1 MGSRMSKHL
10 VKRTIAGY
18 KKVNKI
24 SAAEN
29 RAWLEHLSIE
39 EARKIFDDLH
49 QKADD
54 WKKNGGNLRVLEKRW
69 TDSKVKGRK
78 IFIRLARQLGLL

>member
-1 MGSRMSKHL
+1 MSKNL

-18 KKVNKI
+18 KKGNRI

-39 EARKIFDDLH
+39 EARKIFDELH

-54 WKKNGGNLRVLEKRW
+54 WKKHGGNVKALEKRW
-69 TDSKVKGRK
+69 IESKVKGRK
-78 IFIRLARQLGLL
+78 IFIRLAKQQGLL

>member
-1 MGSRMSKHL
+1 MSKHL

-18 KKVNKI
+18 KQVNKI
-24 SAAEN
+24 SAAQN

>member
-1 MGSRMSKHL
+1 MRSKISKNL
-10 VKRTIAGY
+10 VRRTIAGY
-18 KKVNKI
+18 KKVNKV
-24 SAAEN
+24 SAAAK
-29 RAWLEHLSIE
+29 RTWLEHLSIE

>member
-1 MGSRMSKHL
+1 MQSKISKEL

-29 RAWLEHLSIE
+29 HAWLENLSIE

-54 WKKNGGNLRVLEKRW
+54 WKKQGGNLRVLEKRRIE
-69 TDSKVKGRK
+69 SKVKGRK
-78 IFIRLARQLGLL
+78 IFFRLAKQLGLS

>member
-1 MGSRMSKHL
+1 MGSRMSKKL

-24 SAAEN
+24 TSAEN
-29 RAWLEHLSIE
+29 RAWLERLSIE

-49 QKADD
+49 QRADD
-54 WKKNGGNLRVLEKRW
+54 WKKNGGNLRLLEKRR

-78 IFIRLARQLGLL
+78 IFIRMARQLGLL

>member
-1 MGSRMSKHL
+1 MDSRMSKNL

-18 KKVNKI
+18 KKGNKI
-24 SAAEN
+24 KVAEN
-29 RAWLEHLSIE
+29 RIWLQHLSII

-54 WKKNGGNLRVLEKRW
+54 WKKHGGKLRVLEKRW
-69 TDSKVKGRK
+69 VESKVKGRK
-78 IFIRLARQLGLL
+78 IFIRLAKQMGLL

>member
-1 MGSRMSKHL
+1 MDSRMSKNL
-10 VKRTIAGY
+10 IKRTIAGH
-18 KKVNKI
+18 KKGNKI

-29 RAWLEHLSIE
+29 RTWLEHLSIA

-54 WKKNGGNLRVLEKRW
+54 WKKHGGNLRVLEKRW
-69 TDSKVKGRK
+69 IESKVKGRK
-78 IFIRLARQLGLL
+78 IFIRLAKQLGLL

>member
-1 MGSRMSKHL
+1 MGNKMSKNL

-18 KKVNKI
+18 RKVNKI

-29 RAWLEHLSIE
+29 RTWLEHLSIE

-49 QKADD
+49 QKADG
-54 WKKNGGNLRVLEKRW
+54 WKKNGGNLRGLEKRW
-69 TDSKVKGRK
+69 IDSKVKGRK
-78 IFIRLARQLGLL
+78 VFIRLARQLGLL